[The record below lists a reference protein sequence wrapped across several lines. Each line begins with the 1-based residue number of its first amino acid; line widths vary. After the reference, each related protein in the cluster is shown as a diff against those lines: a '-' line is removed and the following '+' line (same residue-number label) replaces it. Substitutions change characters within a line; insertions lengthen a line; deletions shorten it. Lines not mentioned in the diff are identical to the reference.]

1 MGIIQRQTL
10 QGTAF
15 TYAGIVIGF
24 LIAGVL
30 QPNLL
35 TKPQNGLLGLLLSG
49 TVILTQF
56 SGLGINSAGGR
67 YFPYFRDYDRQHN
80 GFLPLA
86 LLVTLAGFCISAGLV
101 WWFQPEIVASNIE
114 KSPLFAEYYFLLI
127 PLTFCL
133 LFFNLFDNYAKLLY
147 DAVTGTFLQQFFQRI
162 LFLAVL
168 AAYGFG
174 WITFP
179 TLLGLWLLTFAVP
192 LVLMLVS
199 VIQSGNFTLNISRV
213 SLEPALRV
221 EFVRYAGLTLLTGL
235 SSQVI
240 LHIDKILVNDSL
252 GLAQTGIY
260 TILSNF
266 GAVIAAPATML
277 YKVSG
282 VIIADSWKRDDR
294 ANIADIYRKSCLS
307 QLVAG
312 TLVFVGI
319 MVSLPGVFRFLPAG
333 YESGYWIVFW
343 IGLGKL
349 IDMATGVNGMIL
361 NTSREYAWDS
371 LFFLLMVVAT
381 ILVTRALIPIYG
393 LNGAAV
399 GAALATAM
407 FNAIRTSFV
416 WYKFGLQP
424 FGWQNAVV
432 PLLGLAVWWVATRW
446 AYSSGPLWQV
456 ALDIL
461 VRSVLVTGLFI
472 GAVRA
477 LRLSPDINA
486 LLDTAWTRLT
496 RLARRRKA

>member
-10 QGTAF
+10 RGTAF
-15 TYAGIVIGF
+15 TYAGIGIGF
-24 LIAGVL
+24 LIAGIL

-35 TKPQNGLLGLLLSG
+35 TKPQNGLIGLLLSV

-67 YFPYFRDYDRQHN
+67 YFPYFRDYDRAHN
-80 GFLPLA
+80 GYLPLA
-86 LLVTLAGFCISAGLV
+86 LLVTFVGFCISVGVL
-101 WWFQPEIVASNIE
+101 WWFQPWIVATNVQ

-147 DAVTGTFLQQFFQRI
+147 DPVTGTVLQQFVQRI

-168 AAYGFG
+168 TAYGVG
-174 WITFP
+174 WIGFQ
-179 TLLGLWLLTFAVP
+179 TLLGLWLLTFALP

-199 VIQSGNFTLNISRV
+199 VVQDGHFSLNISG
-213 SLEPALRV
+213 LRLDPMLRR

-240 LHIDKILVNDSL
+240 LHIDKILVNDAL
-252 GLAQTGIY
+252 GLSQTGVY

-319 MVSLPGVFRFLPAG
+319 MANLPAVFRLLPAG
-333 YESGYWIVFW
+333 YEAGYWVVFW

-349 IDMATGVNGMIL
+349 IDMATGVNGTIL
-361 NTSREYAWDS
+361 NTSSRYAWDS
-371 LFFLLMVVAT
+371 AFFLLMVVAT
-381 ILVTRALIPIYG
+381 ILVTRALIPVYG
-393 LNGAAV
+393 LNGAAL
-399 GAALATAM
+399 GAALATAG
-407 FNAIRTSFV
+407 FNLLRTGFV
-416 WYKFGLQP
+416 WQVFGLQP
-424 FGWQNAVV
+424 FSWRNAVV
-432 PLLGLAVWWVATRW
+432 PLLGLAVWWLATRW
-446 AYSSGPLWQV
+446 PYATGPLWQV
-456 ALDIL
+456 GLDMAI
-461 VRSVLVTGLFI
+461 RSVVVAGLFV

-477 LRLSPDINA
+477 LHLSPDISA
-486 LLDTAWTRLT
+486 LLDGAW
-496 RLARRRKA
+496 ARAIRRGGVK

>member
-67 YFPYFRDYDRQHN
+67 YFPYFRNHDRAHN

-86 LLVTLAGFCISAGLV
+86 LLVNGVGFCLSAGVV
-101 WWFQPEIVASNIE
+101 WWFQPQIVALNIE

-147 DAVTGTFLQQFFQRI
+147 DAVTGTFLQQFLQRI

-168 AAYGFG
+168 LVYALG
-174 WITFP
+174 WISFQ
-179 TLLGLWLLTFAVP
+179 TLLLFWLVTFAVP
-192 LVLMLVS
+192 FVLMVVS
-199 VIQSGNFTLNISRV
+199 VVQSGNFSLNISQLFLA
-213 SLEPALRV
+213 SELRR

-235 SSQVI
+235 SSQIIV
-240 LHIDKILVNDSL
+240 HIDKILVNDAL
-252 GLAQTGIY
+252 GLTQTGIY

-282 VIIADSWKRDDR
+282 VILADAWKRDDR

-307 QLVAG
+307 QLIAG

-319 MVSLPGVFRFLPAG
+319 MVSLPAVFRLLPAG

-349 IDMATGVNGMIL
+349 IDMAMGVNGSIL
-361 NTSREYAWDS
+361 NTSRHYAWDS
-371 LFFLLMVVAT
+371 VFFLFMVVAT
-381 ILVTRALIPIYG
+381 IFVTRALIPIYG
-393 LNGAAV
+393 LNGAAF

-407 FNAIRTSFV
+407 FNFLRTGFV

-424 FGWQNAVV
+424 FSWQNAVV
-432 PLLGLAVWWVATRW
+432 PVLGLAIWWIATRW
-446 AYSSGPLWQV
+446 SYSTGALWLV
-456 ALDIL
+456 GFDIL
-461 VRSVLVTGLFI
+461 IRSIVVTGLFL
-472 GAVRA
+472 GTVRV
-477 LRLSPDINA
+477 LRLSPDINT
-486 LLDTAWTRLT
+486 LLDGVWAQLRQLIG
-496 RLARRRKA
+496 R